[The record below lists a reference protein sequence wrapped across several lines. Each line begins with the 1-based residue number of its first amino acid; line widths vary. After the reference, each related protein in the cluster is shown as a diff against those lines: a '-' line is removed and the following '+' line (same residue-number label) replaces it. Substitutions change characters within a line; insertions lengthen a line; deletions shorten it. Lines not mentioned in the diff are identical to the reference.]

1 VAEELLCAVFA
12 QVLGLQ
18 QVGVEDNFFEL
29 GGHSLL
35 AVALV
40 ERLRER
46 GLAVS
51 VRALFESPTPAG
63 IAAASGAHAEVP
75 VPVCG
80 IPAQGVDEIVPEMLP
95 LVVLAAEHIAL
106 IVATVEGGVRNV
118 ADVYPLAPLQ
128 EGIFFHYLM
137 TGDAAAED
145 VYLEPFVFGFDS
157 RVRLDAF
164 VEALQ
169 QVVDRHDI
177 YRTAV
182 VWEGL
187 PEPVQVVWRT
197 ARVPVTE
204 SGLVLAR
211 SGAAERLI
219 AEAGS
224 RIDVERAPLLRLCVA
239 EEEGCDGWFALL
251 QIHHLLQDH
260 TALEILL
267 TEIAAF
273 MAGREA
279 ELPVPLA
286 FREFVGRARLGADR
300 VEQERFFA
308 GLLGG
313 VTEPTAA
320 FGLLDVHGDGSGSER
335 ARVDVPSD
343 VAVRLRGCARSL
355 GVSVATVAHV
365 AWSRVLSVVA
375 GRDDVV
381 FGTVL
386 MGRLG
391 GGAGAGRVAG
401 PFMNTLPVRVSS
413 QGVAVSEAVV
423 GMQRQLAGLLAHE
436 HAPLAVAQKAS
447 GVQAPAPLFTTLFN
461 YRHSTAPSEQTA
473 AGFTGIEMLHNR
485 DRTNY
490 PVTVSVD
497 DTGAG
502 FSFTVEAV
510 AAAGAERVAALLLNA
525 TEDLVG
531 ALEQNPDAPLRGL
544 RVLTSEDRD
553 RILVGWNDTARVL
566 PGGTLP
572 ELFEAQVART
582 PDAVAVVDGAGQWS
596 YRALDEYANRLARRL
611 VGLGVGPEGRVA
623 VVLERSVELVA
634 GLLAVLKAGAAY
646 LPIDSELPVD
656 RIVYMLDDGCPAVVL
671 TAGAGYP
678 AIGEAVRE
686 AGIPMLVLD
695 DPDTVEGLAALS
707 VAKLTDADRTAVL
720 RPDHP
725 AYVIYTSGS
734 TGRPKGVVVPHV
746 GIVNRLGW
754 MQAEYGLGVDDR
766 VLQKTPVSFDV
777 SVWELFWP
785 LLQGSCLVMARA
797 GGHRDPGYLAG
808 VIASAGVT
816 TVHFVPSMLEAFVAV
831 ADPVWC
837 RGLRRVVCS
846 GEALSGGLAA
856 GFCERFGV
864 ELHNLYGPTET
875 SVDSTFFAV
884 SGGGVGVGAPP
895 IGGPIFNTRVF
906 VVDEF
911 LSPVPVGVA
920 GELFIAGVGLARG
933 YMGRSGLTAERFV
946 ACPFGVSGER
956 MYRTGDVV
964 RWTGDGVLEYLGRV
978 DDQVKLRGFRIEL
991 GEVEVALR
999 QVPGVASAAVVVR
1012 EDVPGDRRLV
1022 GYVVA
1027 DADAGTGGLGLV
1039 ARGLV
1044 VSRLP
1049 EYMVPSVVVVLDALP
1064 LSANGKLDRKALP
1077 APDYTAAAG
1086 GDGTGRV
1093 ASTVYEKVMC
1103 EVFAEV
1109 LGIEKVG
1116 LDDDFFALGGHS
1128 LLAISLVER
1137 LRVRGIPMSIR
1148 ALFEAP
1154 TVGGLMRRFNLANAR
1169 GSFEM
1174 VLPIRGEGDR
1184 PPLFCVHPA
1193 GGLSWCY
1200 LPLARFVPEERPV
1213 YGLQDRALEGKAEPA
1228 GSVSEMA
1235 ALYIERMRELQPVGP
1250 YLVMGWSFGGV
1261 VAHEMATQ
1269 LEAAGEQTRLVL
1281 MDADFPDQENKVA
1294 PKEPEVSQVLEMI
1307 RHQEGDMYRDSSD
1320 EDLARFIEIYQHNRW
1335 LLFTH
1340 EMPSYAGDALLIS
1353 AAHGRFG
1360 LKPDQPETEQLGVS
1374 AETWAP
1380 YIAGEIA
1387 VMPLACR
1394 HRELVL
1400 PDILAQVWT
1409 AVADWLD
1416 SED

>member
-582 PDAVAVVDGAGQWS
+582 PDAVAVVDDRITWT
-596 YRALDEYANRLARRL
+596 YRELDEHANRLARHL
-611 VGLGVGPEGRVA
+611 VGLGVGPETFVSVA
-623 VVLERSVELVA
+623 LERSADVIA
-634 GLLAVLKAGAAY
+634 ALLAVVKAGGAY
-646 LPIDSELPVD
+646 LPVD
-656 RIVYMLDDGCPAVVL
+656 LGYPAGRIVYMLDDGCPAVVL

-678 AIGEAVRE
+678 AIGEAARK

-695 DPDTVEGLAALS
+695 DPDTVERLAGLPAT
-707 VAKLTDADRTAVL
+707 KLTDADRTAAL

-725 AYVIYTSGS
+725 AYAMYTSGS
-734 TGRPKGVVVPHV
+734 TGRPKGVTVPHTAV
-746 GIVNRLGW
+746 VRLVHDSGFL
-754 MQAEYGLGVDDR
+754 QLGPHDVFGH
-766 VLQKTPVSFDV
+766 VSSVSFDAATLEIWAALLSGAALAV
-777 SVWELFWP
+777 PSAGPLSSAELREFLTARDVTVLWLTAELFHQMVDADVEAFASLRC
-785 LLQGSCLVMARA
+785 LLA
-797 GGHRDPGYLAG
+797 GGDVLA
-808 VIASAGVT
+808 
-816 TVHFVPSMLEAFVAV
+816 VPQCRKLLEALPDVRLV
-831 ADPVWC
+831 N
-837 RGLRRVVCS
+837 G
-846 GEALSGGLAA
+846 
-856 GFCERFGV
+856 
-864 ELHNLYGPTET
+864 YGPTENT
-875 SVDSTFFAV
+875 TFTTTHAIGADDV
-884 SGGGVGVGAPP
+884 AGNAGVP
-895 IGGPIFNTRVF
+895 IGRPVGNTRIYVL
-906 VVDEF
+906 DDH
-911 LSPVPVGVA
+911 LAPVPAGVA
-920 GELFIAGVGLARG
+920 GELYAAGLGLARG
-933 YMGRSGLTAERFV
+933 YHHRPGPTAERFV
-946 ACPFGVSGER
+946 SCPFGAAGER
-956 MYRTGDVV
+956 MYRTGDMV
-964 RWTGDGVLEYLGRV
+964 RWTPDGVLEFVGRA
-978 DDQVKLRGFRIEL
+978 DDQVKIRGFRVEP
-991 GEVEVALR
+991 GEVE
-999 QVPGVASAAVVVR
+999 AAVTGVPRVGRAVVTVR

-1022 GYVVA
+1022 AYVVA
-1027 DADAGTGGLGLV
+1027 AEPADDPV
-1039 ARGLV
+1039 ALAVSVRASV
-1044 VSRLP
+1044 ASRLP
-1049 EYMVPSVVVVLDALP
+1049 DYMVPSSTVVLDVLP
-1064 LSANGKLDRKALP
+1064 LTANGKVDRAALP
-1077 APDYTAAAG
+1077 VPDRAG
-1086 GDGTGRV
+1086 SVGSQPEPSTDRERV
-1093 ASTVYEKVMC
+1093 LC
-1103 EVFAEV
+1103 GLFAEV
-1109 LGIEKVG
+1109 LGLERVG
-1116 LDDDFFALGGHS
+1116 VDDDFFALGGHS
-1128 LLAISLVER
+1128 LLAMQLVNR
-1137 LRVRGIPMSIR
+1137 IRDAFGAGLPMRV
-1148 ALFEAP
+1148 LFEARSP
-1154 TVGGLMRRFNLANAR
+1154 ARLDREIEHLGATPSRPALRPMRRL
-1169 GSFEM
+1169 
-1174 VLPIRGEGDR
+1174 
-1184 PPLFCVHPA
+1184 
-1193 GGLSWCY
+1193 
-1200 LPLARFVPEERPV
+1200 
-1213 YGLQDRALEGKAEPA
+1213 K
-1228 GSVSEMA
+1228 
-1235 ALYIERMRELQPVGP
+1235 
-1250 YLVMGWSFGGV
+1250 
-1261 VAHEMATQ
+1261 
-1269 LEAAGEQTRLVL
+1269 
-1281 MDADFPDQENKVA
+1281 EN
-1294 PKEPEVSQVLEMI
+1294 
-1307 RHQEGDMYRDSSD
+1307 
-1320 EDLARFIEIYQHNRW
+1320 
-1335 LLFTH
+1335 
-1340 EMPSYAGDALLIS
+1340 
-1353 AAHGRFG
+1353 
-1360 LKPDQPETEQLGVS
+1360 
-1374 AETWAP
+1374 
-1380 YIAGEIA
+1380 
-1387 VMPLACR
+1387 
-1394 HRELVL
+1394 
-1400 PDILAQVWT
+1400 
-1409 AVADWLD
+1409 
-1416 SED
+1416 

>member
-35 AVALV
+35 ATRLV
-40 ERLRER
+40 SR
-46 GLAVS
+46 
-51 VRALFESPTPAG
+51 VRALMNVEVDIRTLFEAPTPSGLAARLAG
-63 IAAASGAHAEVP
+63 AADGRIALAERDRP
-75 VPVCG
+75 ER
-80 IPAQGVDEIVPEMLP
+80 IPLSFAQQRLWFLEQLEGPSWTYHLP
-95 LVVLAAEHIAL
+95 LALRLDGVLDREA
-106 IVATVEGGVRNV
+106 
-118 ADVYPLAPLQ
+118 
-128 EGIFFHYLM
+128 
-137 TGDAAAED
+137 
-145 VYLEPFVFGFDS
+145 LEPSLGD
-157 RVRLDAF
+157 
-164 VEALQ
+164 
-169 QVVDRHDI
+169 
-177 YRTAV
+177 
-182 VWEGL
+182 
-187 PEPVQVVWRT
+187 
-197 ARVPVTE
+197 
-204 SGLVLAR
+204 VLAR
-211 SGAAERLI
+211 HEVLRTIFPSADGEPYQRVLCPTEQDWSLPVVRI
-219 AEAGS
+219 DEAG
-224 RIDVERAPLLRLCVA
+224 
-239 EEEGCDGWFALL
+239 
-251 QIHHLLQDH
+251 
-260 TALEILL
+260 
-267 TEIAAF
+267 
-273 MAGREA
+273 
-279 ELPVPLA
+279 
-286 FREFVGRARLGADR
+286 
-300 VEQERFFA
+300 
-308 GLLGG
+308 
-313 VTEPTAA
+313 
-320 FGLLDVHGDGSGSER
+320 
-335 ARVDVPSD
+335 
-343 VAVRLRGCARSL
+343 
-355 GVSVATVAHV
+355 
-365 AWSRVLSVVA
+365 LSA
-375 GRDDVV
+375 
-381 FGTVL
+381 
-386 MGRLG
+386 
-391 GGAGAGRVAG
+391 
-401 PFMNTLPVRVSS
+401 
-413 QGVAVSEAVV
+413 AVSEAMRRPFDLAVEPPFRAVLFEVGPRLHVLALVV
-423 GMQRQLAGLLAHE
+423 HHIAGDGWSMGLLGRDLSQAYAARLQGR
-436 HAPLAVAQKAS
+436 APEFSALPAQYADYTLWQRELLGADDDPGSLASGQLDYWRAALADAPQELTLPTDRPRPAVASHRSAT
-447 GVQAPAPLFTTLFN
+447 AEIEIPAPLHADL
-461 YRHSTAPSEQTA
+461 AEVA
-473 AGFTGIEMLHNR
+473 
-485 DRTNY
+485 RTHG
-490 PVTVSVD
+490 VTVFMVLQAALAVLLSKL
-497 DTGAG
+497 GAG
-502 FSFTVEAV
+502 TDVPMGTPV
-510 AAAGAERVAALLLNA
+510 AGRTDQAL
-525 TEDLVG
+525 EDLVG
-531 ALEQNPDAPLRGL
+531 FFVNTLVLRTDLSGDPTFAELLARVRNGDLGALDHQDVPFERLVENLAPNRSLARHPLFQVMLAVQNAAAPEIALPGLTVADYLPVAPAAKFDLEINLRGAPDADGRTTLRGGL
-544 RVLTSEDRD
+544 MAAADLFDATTVTALAERFIRVLTLLAVDTAVPVSAVNVLEEAELH

-634 GLLAVLKAGAAY
+634 GLLAVVKAGAAY